1 MAYTTHTRTR
11 CFFKSNMESASK
23 RTRTVP
29 LDTERVLELLE
40 EDTNSD
46 DGMSSSEESDLDR
59 ELQNSSE
66 ESG

>member
-1 MAYTTHTRTR
+1 
-11 CFFKSNMESASK
+11 MESASK
-23 RTRTVP
+23 RPRTVP
-29 LDTERVLELLE
+29 LDAESVLELLE